1 MFHNSLPAL
10 FDHKH
15 IQQDL
20 HSMPVKAHFILI
32 YILKSPP
39 THDQYL
45 LTLKDDPTVLIKFI
59 PVQTGLLNFNA
70 EEHLKKFLVSYIT
83 VFTKLYHC
91 VY

>member
-1 MFHNSLPAL
+1 MPAT
-10 FDHKH
+10 
-15 IQQDL
+15 
-20 HSMPVKAHFILI
+20 AHFILI

-59 PVQTGLLNFNA
+59 PVQTGLLIFNTK
-70 EEHLKKFLVSYIT
+70 EHLKFLVGYIT

-91 VY
+91 IY

>member
-1 MFHNSLPAL
+1 MPAT
-10 FDHKH
+10 
-15 IQQDL
+15 
-20 HSMPVKAHFILI
+20 AHFILI

-39 THDQYL
+39 TQDQYL

>member
-20 HSMPVKAHFILI
+20 HSMPATAHFILI

-59 PVQTGLLNFNA
+59 PVQTGLLIFNTK
-70 EEHLKKFLVSYIT
+70 EHLKFLVSYIT

-91 VY
+91 IY